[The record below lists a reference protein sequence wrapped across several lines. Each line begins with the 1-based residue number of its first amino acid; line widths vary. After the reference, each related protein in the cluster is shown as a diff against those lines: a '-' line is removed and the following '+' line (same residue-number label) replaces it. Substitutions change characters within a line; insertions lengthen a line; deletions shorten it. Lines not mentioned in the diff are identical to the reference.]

1 MRTIR
6 LKGKHIIYTIVFT
19 VAALL
24 IVYLAVGP
32 PLLMHYAEK
41 LAGSGR
47 VKDAQAVYDRVA
59 ELFHSSAAQSPC
71 TIRRDTTHRPI
82 TGWVPVLRRPE
93 LCISSRT
100 FHPPSTESS

>member
-19 VAALL
+19 VATAYRLPAL
-24 IVYLAVGP
+24 GP
-32 PLLMHYAEK
+32 PFLMHYAEK

-59 ELFHSSAAQSPC
+59 ELFPYSSAA
-71 TIRRDTTHRPI
+71 PI
-82 TGWVPVLRRPE
+82 ALYH
-93 LCISSRT
+93 SA
-100 FHPPSTESS
+100 